1 MPTPPFKI
9 LSIDGGGIRGILPAM
24 VLAEIEKR
32 TQKPIAELFDLIV
45 GTSTGGILTLGLT
58 VPQSPGSS
66 TPRFK
71 AEDLLKIYT
80 EQGREIFPRVPVWSS
95 IRSVFGSTYSP
106 TGLERIAA
114 AKFGDARL
122 KDALKPVIVMTYDI
136 ENTRTHYFNSRM
148 AKEDP
153 DTEDFFLRDI
163 VRATSAAPTY
173 FEPFGFQQNLN
184 GSLTTHTFVDGGV
197 FANNPAMLGYTEAKI
212 INDQQDRLIQ
222 VDENNKDA
230 NSDAYIVDPRDI
242 AEPFFMLSLGTGS
255 VKKPL
260 TYQRTK
266 KWGMLTWAR
275 PLIDILMQGSA
286 DTVDY
291 QIKNLLPPDRFNT
304 PRYVRITTSGIAE
317 KDGDMSNA
325 SPTNIAALIEYGDR
339 MITREDRSI
348 NQVCEILKY

>member
-9 LSIDGGGIRGILPAM
+9 LSIDGGGICGILPAM

-32 TQKPIAELFDLIV
+32 TKKPIAELFDLIV

-58 VPQSPGSS
+58 VPASPGSS

-80 EQGREIFPRVPVWSS
+80 EQGREIFPRVPLWSS

-122 KDALKPVIVMTYDI
+122 KDTLKPVIVMTYDI

-153 DTEDFFLRDI
+153 HTEDFFLRDI

-173 FEPFGFQQNLN
+173 FEPFGFQQDLN
-184 GSLTTHTFVDGGV
+184 GSPANHTFVDGGV

-212 INDQQDRLIQ
+212 INDQQARLIQ
-222 VDENNKDA
+222 VDEDSRDA
-230 NSDAYIVDPRDI
+230 NSDAYVVDPRDI

-291 QIKNLLPPDRFNT
+291 QIKNLLPPDRFKT
-304 PRYVRITTSGIAE
+304 PRYVRITTSGIDK
-317 KDGDMSNA
+317 KDGDMANA
-325 SPTNIAALIEYGDR
+325 SDANIAALLGYGEQ
-339 MITREDRSI
+339 MLTREDRSI